1 MQAEQ
6 EKTVSA
12 VDLDTTIEQVRNLF
26 NLFFQKLNLKFLIV
40 SSSLFAL
47 YRFVFALY
55 RFILSL
61 RITSFCP
68 FSSHYVVS
76 SFLFEFYR
84 LILFIY

>member
-6 EKTVSA
+6 EKTVTA

-47 YRFVFALY
+47 YRF
-55 RFILSL
+55 ILSL
-61 RITSFCP
+61 
-68 FSSHYVVS
+68 
-76 SFLFEFYR
+76 
-84 LILFIY
+84 

>member
-6 EKTVSA
+6 EKTVTA

-40 SSSLFAL
+40 SSSLFA
-47 YRFVFALY
+47 YIVS
-55 RFILSL
+55 SL
-61 RITSFCP
+61 
-68 FSSHYVVS
+68 HYIVS
-76 SFLFEFYR
+76 SFLFALHRFVLSPRIISFHPFSLHYR